1 MERRIERGEAP
12 RGDTTVTKVD
22 SSHSPTGSMGQKYLA
37 SGTHVAMRLWENE
50 EPGAAKPEA
59 RRAYE
64 TVGFVIRG
72 RAELHIEGQMVALE
86 PGDSWV
92 VPKNASHSYRIL
104 ETFTAVEATSPPA
117 HAHARDE

>member
-22 SSHSPTGSMGQKYLA
+22 SSHSPVGAMGQKYLA
-37 SGTHVAMRLWENE
+37 SGTQVAMRLWDDEQ
-50 EPGAAKPEA
+50 PGEAKPPV

-64 TVGFVIRG
+64 TVGYVIRG
-72 RAELHIEGQMVALE
+72 RAELHIEGQMVLLE

-92 VPKNASHSYRIL
+92 VPRNATHSYRIL
-104 ETFTAVEATSPPA
+104 EPLTAVEATSPPA
-117 HAHARDE
+117 HAHGRDE